1 MRYSEDHKEKTRAK
15 VVRAAARAIRQRGPE
30 GISVAEIMSEVGL
43 THGGFYAHFPSK
55 EALVV
60 AAVEAAFE
68 DRRDHFI
75 RAGEGLSPA
84 DQLSQFVDSYVSA
97 AHRDRPE
104 RGCPV
109 TTLSIDLPRQGGAA
123 RAAFDAG
130 VNRLILRLASHLTA
144 GGPGDREAL
153 AGSLLAEMA
162 GAVVLA
168 RAISDPIH
176 SDRLLDECRRSV
188 KRRMGLPDS
197 SLEQA

>member
-1 MRYSEDHKEKTRAK
+1 MRYSDGHKEETRGR
-15 VVRAAARAIRQRGPE
+15 VVRAAARAIRQRGPD
-30 GISVAEIMSEVGL
+30 GISVAEIMSEVGM

-55 EALVV
+55 DALVV

-68 DRRDHFI
+68 DKRDHFD

-97 AHRDRPE
+97 VHRDRPE

-123 RAAFDAG
+123 RAAYDAG
-130 VNRLILRLASHLTA
+130 VKRLILRLAGHLTVGA
-144 GGPGDREAL
+144 PGDREAL

-168 RAISDPIH
+168 RAVSDPIL
-176 SDRLLDECRRSV
+176 SDRLLADCRRSV
-188 KRRMGLPDS
+188 KQRMGLTDS
-197 SLEQA
+197 SPEQA

>member
-1 MRYSEDHKEKTRAK
+1 MRYSDDHKEKTRTK
-15 VVRAAARAIRQRGPE
+15 VVRAASRAIRQRGPE
-30 GISVAEIMSEVGL
+30 GISVAEIMAEVGL

-55 EALVV
+55 DALVV

-68 DRRDHFI
+68 DKRDHFD

-123 RAAFDAG
+123 RAAYDAG
-130 VNRLILRLASHLTA
+130 VKRLILRLASHLTVGA
-144 GGPGDREAL
+144 PGDREAL

-168 RAISDPIH
+168 RAVSDPIL
-176 SDRLLDECRRSV
+176 SDRLLADCRRSV
-188 KRRMGLPDS
+188 KRRMGLPNS
-197 SLEQA
+197 SPEQA